1 MSKINLKLFFF
12 CLLLLHAAIGF
23 SQIEM
28 TLDSLGKRTMSLFEM
43 EQDSSLS
50 VHQKDSI
57 QYLRIIHEGEYVKY
71 IEKKDSILLLI
82 GIIDKKLKQL
92 EDIEKSIFEISKIER
107 DSLLNLIAYKRE
119 NLEASLRY
127 TQAFLEKRDTILL
140 LLKHLKA
147 SSGEQTQF
155 IYALI
160 NIANNADVYPHDRIS
175 AISQLAASRHPI
187 ALTFLM
193 ENIMNIGYPDPD
205 PPSYG
210 RTAIYDDY
218 YVQYD
223 AYPCVNAL
231 RQQAGWHLL
240 PYFETA
246 IEKKVIPEA
255 YIILYAF
262 LLDDIMKNCKPCLEA
277 FLTGYKEYP
286 ERTEA
291 IRIRTINARQIM
303 EFYKNPKKN

>member
-1 MSKINLKLFFF
+1 MSRINLKLLFF

-28 TLDSLGKRTMSLFEM
+28 TLDSLSKRTMSLFEM
-43 EQDSSLS
+43 GQDGNLS
-50 VHQKDSI
+50 PYQRDSI
-57 QYLRIIHEGEYVKY
+57 NEIIACVEREIFRYR
-71 IEKKDSILLLI
+71 EKKDSVLQLVGAIYEKVDQLANQIKKDSTLSQEQRDSMAWLLVYTKEKADFSYQNVKIFLDQKDSFLLLSNAFDANQTLQTEVI
-82 GIIDKKLKQL
+82 HALI
-92 EDIEKSIFEISKIER
+92 
-107 DSLLNLIAYKRE
+107 LIA
-119 NLEASLRY
+119 
-127 TQAFLEKRDTILL
+127 D
-140 LLKHLKA
+140 
-147 SSGEQTQF
+147 
-155 IYALI
+155 
-160 NIANNADVYPHDRIS
+160 NADVYPNSRLPVIDK
-175 AISQLAASRHPI
+175 LAASRHPM

-262 LLDDIMKNCKPCLEA
+262 LLNDITKNCSACRDA

-286 ERTEA
+286 ERTHA
-291 IRIRTINARQIM
+291 MRIRTINANQIM